1 MRHGSPGLDR
11 LRGRFRN
18 RLSED
23 KGMIPHMAQSHQAR
37 KTLGGK
43 SRRAEI
49 KGVNVRSSALPDVER
64 FS

>member
-23 KGMIPHMAQSHQAR
+23 KGMIPHMAQSHQ
-37 KTLGGK
+37 
-43 SRRAEI
+43 RRVASSLTPQIDDEEI
-49 KGVNVRSSALPDVER
+49 CLRLAGLN
-64 FS
+64 